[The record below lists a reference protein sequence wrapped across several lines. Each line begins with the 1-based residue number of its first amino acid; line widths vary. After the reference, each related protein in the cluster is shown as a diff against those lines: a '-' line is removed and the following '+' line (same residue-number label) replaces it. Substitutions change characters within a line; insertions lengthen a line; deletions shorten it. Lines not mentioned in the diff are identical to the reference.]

1 MCTFTKIYYNT
12 ILYADIEEKDRI
24 QKYIY
29 RDIFYTTKNIYILY
43 ILYKIKVINIL
54 ILYHFY

>member
-1 MCTFTKIYYNT
+1 MCIFTKIYYNT
-12 ILYADIEEKDRI
+12 ISYADVEEKDRI

-29 RDIFYTTKNIYILY
+29 RDIFYTKKNIYILY